1 MKKILFLFTLLVGQ
15 SFFAQEGETR
25 INMWYGT
32 INNSDIEEHLALE
45 KHFKS
50 VWKQQKE
57 AGLLANWEMWQL
69 LNPNEASTE
78 TTYLYVKFYA
88 EENRKKSASI
98 SGIPEGLDAE
108 TWDIIT
114 DTQMSHFKKIYST
127 DVSYKGGFN
136 NSVEGTKPADY
147 AIINSMNV
155 DWYRQAD
162 YESME
167 LKTFMPI
174 NKKNGMNAWALT
186 KVLDQFGTERKIN
199 YYTVDFFDTLEE
211 IYTMRSNTSKMN
223 KSDVDANKKMDQIR
237 SLLSSDIFK
246 RIDYLDKK

>member
-1 MKKILFLFTLLVGQ
+1 MKKLLCLFTLRVSQ
-15 SFFAQEGETR
+15 SFFAQEGEMR

-32 INNSDIEEHLALE
+32 INNSDVEEHLALE

-57 AGLLANWEMWQL
+57 AGLLTNWEMWQL

-78 TTYLYVKFYA
+78 TTYLYVKFYTA
-88 EENRKKSASI
+88 ENRKKSASI

-136 NSVEGTKPADY
+136 TSVEGTKPADY

-155 DWYRQAD
+155 DWYRQAE

-211 IYTMRSNTSKMN
+211 IYTMRSNTSKMS
-223 KSDVDANKKMDQIR
+223 KSNVDANKKMDQIR
-237 SLLSSDIFK
+237 SILSSDIFK
-246 RIDYLDKK
+246 RVDYLDK

>member
-1 MKKILFLFTLLVGQ
+1 MKKLLFLFTLLVGQ

-32 INNSDIEEHLALE
+32 INNSDVEEHLALE

-78 TTYLYVKFYA
+78 TTYLYVKFYT

-108 TWDIIT
+108 TWDIIS
-114 DTQMSHFKKIYST
+114 DTQMSHFKKI
-127 DVSYKGGFN
+127 
-136 NSVEGTKPADY
+136 
-147 AIINSMNV
+147 
-155 DWYRQAD
+155 
-162 YESME
+162 
-167 LKTFMPI
+167 
-174 NKKNGMNAWALT
+174 
-186 KVLDQFGTERKIN
+186 
-199 YYTVDFFDTLEE
+199 
-211 IYTMRSNTSKMN
+211 
-223 KSDVDANKKMDQIR
+223 
-237 SLLSSDIFK
+237 
-246 RIDYLDKK
+246 